1 MLTLRLEKFPLF
13 THVFFVIIPADHSF
27 LAWALAVHPA
37 CGSVPAWIG
46 WMLFQD
52 VVPVSCWPEMILTT
66 IPAPGYI
73 RSIPVYTRVHLF
85 VSDSLQLPSADHQ
98 LSSYLLHDL
107 LCFTCFWDDH
117 PLNSIRADIDRAQPR
132 PPSDVEIEFLLECS
146 CPRLYHLSYNTA
158 SVIWEPHWG
167 SELRFLCLVSIFSL
181 CHMPEILNEVWS
193 YALPVNSPNFICLTS
208 DEMFVFEPCCED
220 RYIF

>member
-1 MLTLRLEKFPLF
+1 M
-13 THVFFVIIPADHSF
+13 VFFVIIPAGHSF
-27 LAWALAVHPA
+27 LGWALAVHPTF
-37 CGSVPAWIG
+37 GTVPAWIG

-52 VVPVSCWPEMILTT
+52 ITPVSCWPEMILTT
-66 IPAPGYI
+66 IPAPGDI
-73 RSIPVYTRVHLF
+73 RRAPVYTLVYLF
-85 VSDSLQLPSADHQ
+85 VSDPLQLPSADHQ
-98 LSSYLLHDL
+98 LSPCLLHNL

-117 PLNSIRADIDRAQPR
+117 PLNSVRADTDVAQPR
-132 PPSDVEIEFLLECS
+132 PLSDVDIEFPLECS

-167 SELRFLCLVSIFSL
+167 SELRLLCSLSIFSL
-181 CHMPEILNEVWS
+181 CDVLELLSEGWS